1 MLVTL
6 IKALGA
12 SNRGKQENKIP
23 YFVQESVF
31 HHQPISIILIFRFYV
46 PSDLC
51 FSVLDPMRQHHHIV
65 TDISHGPIVL
75 G

>member
-12 SNRGKQENKIP
+12 SNKGKQENKIP
-23 YFVQESVF
+23 SFVQESVF

-46 PSDLC
+46 ITCTGMYLQTYV
-51 FSVLDPMRQHHHIV
+51 SVCW
-65 TDISHGPIVL
+65 TK
-75 G
+75 